1 MTPLHANHVT
11 VLTPLEVKNCSCFN
25 SFIKGTNLINSLF
38 NLFWLFFLH
47 WNYIWYFIKA
57 IQIRLCSRTPVVP
70 KYIDNWINR
79 FLAHSSH
86 QRQLELCSEKLNMI
100 FFLLKMGNTKMRA
113 IETMGGCAWPL
124 RPLEHPPEVN
134 GAHLWLLLE
143 NPVGLSLQ
151 AQNWFVDKE
160 HWPI

>member
-86 QRQLELCSEKLNMI
+86 QRQLELCSEKLNMT
-100 FFLLKMGNTKMRA
+100 FFF
-113 IETMGGCAWPL
+113 
-124 RPLEHPPEVN
+124 
-134 GAHLWLLLE
+134 
-143 NPVGLSLQ
+143 
-151 AQNWFVDKE
+151 AQNGLYKNGSHRDHGWMCMASAALGAPSRSEWSTSLIAFGE
-160 HWPI
+160 SSGPFPAGSELICG